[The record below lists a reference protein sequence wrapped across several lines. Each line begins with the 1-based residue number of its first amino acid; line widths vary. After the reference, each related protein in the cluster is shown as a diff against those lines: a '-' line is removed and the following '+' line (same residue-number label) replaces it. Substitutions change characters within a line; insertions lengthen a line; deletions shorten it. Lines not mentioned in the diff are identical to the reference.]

1 MYIYIFFITDTCSG
15 TVFILLIPF
24 HSIFRLK
31 SLSIPILAHTI
42 VSGANLL
49 KTRLHSCVSLMFLP
63 VFLALVEYVEL
74 SLISDFIQTVK
85 QFVTRFKKSYINKVV
100 IIIVVVAVEVV
111 VLYTAEFWVDSDGEN
126 KL

>member
-1 MYIYIFFITDTCSG
+1 
-15 TVFILLIPF
+15 
-24 HSIFRLK
+24 
-31 SLSIPILAHTI
+31 
-42 VSGANLL
+42 
-49 KTRLHSCVSLMFLP
+49 MF
-63 VFLALVEYVEL
+63 EYVEL

>member
-1 MYIYIFFITDTCSG
+1 
-15 TVFILLIPF
+15 
-24 HSIFRLK
+24 
-31 SLSIPILAHTI
+31 
-42 VSGANLL
+42 
-49 KTRLHSCVSLMFLP
+49 MF
-63 VFLALVEYVEL
+63 EYVEL

-100 IIIVVVAVEVV
+100 VIIIVVVAVE

>member
-1 MYIYIFFITDTCSG
+1 
-15 TVFILLIPF
+15 
-24 HSIFRLK
+24 
-31 SLSIPILAHTI
+31 
-42 VSGANLL
+42 
-49 KTRLHSCVSLMFLP
+49 MF
-63 VFLALVEYVEL
+63 EYVEL

-111 VLYTAEFWVDSDGEN
+111 VLYTAECWVDSDGEN

>member
-1 MYIYIFFITDTCSG
+1 
-15 TVFILLIPF
+15 
-24 HSIFRLK
+24 
-31 SLSIPILAHTI
+31 
-42 VSGANLL
+42 
-49 KTRLHSCVSLMFLP
+49 MF
-63 VFLALVEYVEL
+63 EYVEL

-111 VLYTAEFWVDSDGEN
+111 VLYTAEFWVDSNGEN

>member
-1 MYIYIFFITDTCSG
+1 
-15 TVFILLIPF
+15 
-24 HSIFRLK
+24 
-31 SLSIPILAHTI
+31 
-42 VSGANLL
+42 
-49 KTRLHSCVSLMFLP
+49 MF
-63 VFLALVEYVEL
+63 EYVEL

-85 QFVTRFKKSYINKVV
+85 QFVTRLKKSYINKVV

>member
-1 MYIYIFFITDTCSG
+1 
-15 TVFILLIPF
+15 
-24 HSIFRLK
+24 
-31 SLSIPILAHTI
+31 
-42 VSGANLL
+42 
-49 KTRLHSCVSLMFLP
+49 MF
-63 VFLALVEYVEL
+63 EYVEL

-100 IIIVVVAVEVV
+100 IIIVVVAVGVV

>member
-1 MYIYIFFITDTCSG
+1 
-15 TVFILLIPF
+15 
-24 HSIFRLK
+24 
-31 SLSIPILAHTI
+31 
-42 VSGANLL
+42 
-49 KTRLHSCVSLMFLP
+49 MF
-63 VFLALVEYVEL
+63 EYVEL

-126 KL
+126 NL

>member
-1 MYIYIFFITDTCSG
+1 
-15 TVFILLIPF
+15 
-24 HSIFRLK
+24 
-31 SLSIPILAHTI
+31 
-42 VSGANLL
+42 
-49 KTRLHSCVSLMFLP
+49 MF
-63 VFLALVEYVEL
+63 EYVEL

-100 IIIVVVAVEVV
+100 IIIVVVAVV

>member
-1 MYIYIFFITDTCSG
+1 
-15 TVFILLIPF
+15 
-24 HSIFRLK
+24 
-31 SLSIPILAHTI
+31 
-42 VSGANLL
+42 
-49 KTRLHSCVSLMFLP
+49 MF
-63 VFLALVEYVEL
+63 EYVEL

-111 VLYTAEFWVDSDGEN
+111 VLYTAEFWVDSDGED

>member
-1 MYIYIFFITDTCSG
+1 
-15 TVFILLIPF
+15 
-24 HSIFRLK
+24 
-31 SLSIPILAHTI
+31 
-42 VSGANLL
+42 
-49 KTRLHSCVSLMFLP
+49 MF
-63 VFLALVEYVEL
+63 EYVEL

-100 IIIVVVAVEVV
+100 IIIIVVVAVEVV

>member
-1 MYIYIFFITDTCSG
+1 
-15 TVFILLIPF
+15 
-24 HSIFRLK
+24 
-31 SLSIPILAHTI
+31 
-42 VSGANLL
+42 
-49 KTRLHSCVSLMFLP
+49 MF
-63 VFLALVEYVEL
+63 EYVEL

-111 VLYTAEFWVDSDGEN
+111 VLYYIYILFWVDSDGEN